1 MPNYYSRQEPDEIP
15 QSKNDTLS
23 THGMGN
29 ILEKPK
35 EEEPSNQDILGGS
48 FMSIMN
54 SSSPHSQMID
64 KVLKLKPKDIHLIK
78 RGAKYF
84 LDHQDELTYGVPE
97 EALEDLSK
105 TKSVNDL
112 ADMLENDFEFTQ
124 GGEELENSLLESLGL
139 VIEDLAKHSKFRK

>member
-1 MPNYYSRQEPDEIP
+1 MPNYFSRQDPEELPVN
-15 QSKNDTLS
+15 NDDKLS

-29 ILEKPK
+29 ILDKPK
-35 EEEPSNQDILGGS
+35 EEESSNVDILGGS

-54 SSSPHSQMID
+54 SNSPHKQMID
-64 KVLKLKPKDIHLIK
+64 KVLKLKPKEIHLIK
-78 RGAKYF
+78 KGAKYF
-84 LDHQDELTYGVPE
+84 LDHQDELSYGVPE

-105 TKSVNDL
+105 TRSSNDL

-139 VIEDLAKHSKFRK
+139 VIEDISKHSKFRK